1 MEGLSMLRL
10 NEFRQKA
17 HGLPDLLNYAFLAQ
31 DGIVQGKDGSLMASW
46 YFRGED
52 MASATHR
59 ELASLS
65 SRLNGLLATF
75 GSGWMLHCDAIRR
88 FTVGYPT
95 RGAFPDRTTLVI
107 DEERRR
113 LYEAEGLHLET
124 IYALTL
130 TYLPPRK
137 IEGKMV
143 ALLYEGGAS
152 RETSDEA
159 VGERILF
166 QFNRRMEEFEAVL
179 GGIFSVKR
187 MRGVRQTDAS
197 GRECIADQQLQY
209 LEYCISGELRPVR
222 LPSVPM
228 YFDTLIGCHVFA
240 SGVEPRIDDQYI
252 KIVAIDGFPGESHP
266 GILHVL
272 DELNCPYR
280 WSTRFI
286 FLDGYQARGIL
297 SGVRRR
303 WQQKQ
308 RGLKDQIFK
317 TSRGAVNLDAVAMTS
332 DTEVAIA
339 EVESNLVRFGYYT
352 SVVVLIGNDQQQILE
367 QAGEVRKAILNQGF
381 GARVEDVNTVE
392 AFLGSLPGHGYQNIR
407 RPIIHTLNLSDL
419 LPTTSVWAGL
429 DFHPSPF
436 YPPMSPPLLHASTT
450 GSTPFRLC
458 LHVDDVGHALMLG
471 PTGAGKTTALN
482 FMAAQH
488 FRYPRSRV
496 FGFDRKNGTYV
507 LCKAAGGN
515 YYDIG
520 ADDFSL
526 SFCPLQDIDT
536 PTDQAWAA
544 EWVETCLVLQ
554 GLTPTPSMRTLIYQA
569 IVRLSGSPSRSLTEF
584 VSQVQDNDL
593 REALAHYTLSGPMGN
608 LLDASTDNLG
618 DSHFM
623 IFEMEHLSQLG
634 EKNTVPVLLYLF
646 RQIEKRLNGAPTL
659 VPLDESWLMLTH
671 PMFREKLREWL
682 KTLRSK
688 NANVLLATQE
698 PSDVLN
704 SPIRDVVLA
713 SCPVKILLAN
723 PDAAGVQRSMY
734 EIMGLNER
742 EIEIIST
749 ATKKRHYYYT
759 SPLGRRLFSL
769 GLGPVAMSFVG
780 ATGKEDT
787 SQAKALIQQF
797 GQTWPEEWL
806 RAKGLANWADYWMRL
821 S

>member
-1 MEGLSMLRL
+1 MLRL
-10 NEFRQKA
+10 TEFREKA
-17 HGLPDLLNYAFLAQ
+17 HGLPDLINYACMPR

-52 MASATHR
+52 MESSTAKD
-59 ELASLS
+59 LASLS
-65 SRLNGLLATF
+65 ARLNDLLSTF
-75 GSGWMLHCDAIRR
+75 GSGWMLHCDANRR
-88 FTVGYPT
+88 FTVGYPV

-113 LYEAEGLHLET
+113 LYEAEGRHLET

-130 TYLPPRK
+130 TYLPPMK
-137 IEGKMV
+137 VEGKIV
-143 ALLYEGGAS
+143 NLLYEGRTWKNA
-152 RETSDEA
+152 SDEEA
-159 VGERILF
+159 IGERVLSRF
-166 QFNRRMEEFEAVL
+166 SRRIEEFEGIL
-179 GGIFSVKR
+179 GGLFPVRR
-187 MRGVRQTDAS
+187 MKGIARRDAAGCEYIS
-197 GRECIADQQLQY
+197 DEQLQY
-209 LEYCISGELRPVR
+209 YEYCISGDLRPVR
-222 LPSVPM
+222 LPKVPM
-228 YFDTLIGCHVFA
+228 YLDALIGCHAFA
-240 SGVEPRIDDQYI
+240 SGVEPRIDEKVV
-252 KIVAIDGFPGESHP
+252 KIVGIDGFPGESYP

-272 DELNCPYR
+272 DELNSPYR

-286 FLDGYQARGIL
+286 FLDPYQASGIL
-297 SGVRRR
+297 NSVRRR

-308 RGLKDQIFK
+308 RGLKDQIFR
-317 TSRGAVNLDAVAMTS
+317 TGQGALNLDAVAMTNDS
-332 DTEVAIA
+332 EVAIGEA
-339 EVESNLVRFGYYT
+339 ESNLVRFGYYT
-352 SVVVLIGNDQQQILE
+352 SLVVIMGEDHDQVIE
-367 QAGEVRKAILNQGF
+367 QANEVRKAIANHGF
-381 GARVEDVNTVE
+381 GARIEDVNAVE
-392 AFLGSLPGHGYQNIR
+392 AFLGSLPGHGYPNIR

-419 LPTTSVWAGL
+419 LPMTSVWSGL
-429 DFHPSPF
+429 DFHPNPY
-436 YPPMSPPLLHASTT
+436 YPPKSPPLLHGSTT

-482 FMAAQH
+482 FMTAQH
-488 FRYPRSRV
+488 FRYPRARV
-496 FGFDRKNGTYV
+496 FGFDRKNGSYV
-507 LCKAAGGN
+507 LCCAAGGD

-520 ADDFSL
+520 CDDAGL
-526 SFCPLQDIDT
+526 SFCPLHDIVSAS
-536 PTDQAWAA
+536 DQAWAA

-554 GLTPTPSMRTLIYQA
+554 GVEPTPSMRNLIYQA

-608 LLDASTDNLG
+608 LLDAAEDNLR
-618 DSHFM
+618 DSRFM

-634 EKNTVPVLLYLF
+634 EKNMVPVLLYLF
-646 RQIEKRLNGAPTL
+646 RRMEKRLDGSPTF

-723 PDAAGVQRSMY
+723 PDAAGVQRAMY
-734 EIMGLNER
+734 ELMGLNDR
-742 EIEIIST
+742 EVEIIST
-749 ATKKRHYYYT
+749 ATKKRHYYYK

-769 GLGPVAMSFVG
+769 GLGPVSMSFVG
-780 ATGKEDT
+780 ATGKEEISEART
-787 SQAKALIQQF
+787 LIKKY
-797 GQTWPEEWL
+797 GEAWPEEWL
-806 RAKGLANWADYWMRL
+806 KALGLADWADYWKHV